1 MYKLKRF
8 IKDPDD
14 LEGVKDILEE
24 HYTELINMFKF
35 SCCFEI
41 GEEPFDIQ
49 INGVV
54 EFNNMLLQIP
64 NVELDTIF
72 IATNFTSKKEKN
84 NPERA
89 LVRHNWLEFISR
101 MALTPPFH
109 LSLLKLALEE
119 VHRCPRPVIC
129 SESPTW
135 LGVVPNT
142 KYTRKVEVFYSK
154 AEIFCNGCCTFHT
167 RSSLILIHPKNC
179 KGWTSRCRRAMLVF

>member
-1 MYKLKRF
+1 MLLITDETESTMTRCFQKDWEKCVYKLKRF

-24 HYTELINMFKF
+24 HYTELCNMFKLC
-35 SCCFEI
+35 CCFEI

-49 INGVV
+49 INGVM
-54 EFNNMLLQIP
+54 EFNNTLLQIP

-101 MALTPPFH
+101 MAIAKYAKPLRPGEEKLEPP
-109 LSLLKLALEE
+109 LALDKLMETNLL
-119 VHRCPRPVIC
+119 PDA
-129 SESPTW
+129 PTIDS
-135 LGVVPNT
+135 LHL
-142 KYTRKVEVFYSK
+142 RH
-154 AEIFCNGCCTFHT
+154 TFFGT
-167 RSSLILIHPKNC
+167 IHLTN
-179 KGWTSRCRRAMLVF
+179 